1 MMKKY
6 FFIAGL
12 FLSVWGQNAMAQKI
26 DTKGKGEPFL
36 HYWSEGTCAG
46 RANEGL
52 RTSWVEQLKLVKEH
66 CGFKYLRMH
75 GLFDDD
81 MFVYFEK
88 PNGQVVY
95 NWQYIDEV

>member
-46 RANEGL
+46 RANNVETVLLFLWYQSSVPL
-52 RTSWVEQLKLVKEH
+52 R
-66 CGFKYLRMH
+66 
-75 GLFDDD
+75 
-81 MFVYFEK
+81 FVPK
-88 PNGQVVY
+88 QTK
-95 NWQYIDEV
+95 IILL